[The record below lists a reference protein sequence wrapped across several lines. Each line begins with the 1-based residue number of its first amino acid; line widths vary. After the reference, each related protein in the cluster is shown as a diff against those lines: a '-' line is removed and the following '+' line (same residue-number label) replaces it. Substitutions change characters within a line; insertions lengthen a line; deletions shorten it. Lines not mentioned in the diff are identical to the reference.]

1 MNFLKNITIR
11 AMLLTILGIFL
22 LLWGGVSFHMSS
34 SLSEM
39 TKLLE
44 SGDVQKRNADTIAD
58 GSDQYFRAA
67 IRLIRAMDYNQS
79 GETAEAEKLLVS
91 ANSAIKNTADALAI
105 FKAADHGN
113 IDRAT
118 VENITNAWTQVI
130 DGGLKPLYAAV
141 HDNRPEEFRHL
152 FRDVYPPL
160 SIAFGSIM
168 DKYQADAMAS
178 SSQSLASVYDLVVWN
193 KGILMAAV
201 IAGLLILL
209 LTDRYLMNYL
219 VKPLNMIK
227 KHFKVLADGQ
237 LGVHLDEFGRN
248 CVGQLI
254 PLLRDM
260 QGSLI
265 NTVSTIR
272 DSSSSIYQGAS
283 EIKSGNSDL
292 SSRTEQQAAALEQ
305 TAASMEELGA
315 TVKQNAENVHQAS
328 NLAQDAAIAAKKGGE
343 VTNDVMKTM
352 ENITTSSKKI
362 ADITSVING
371 IAFQTNILAL
381 NAAVEAARAGEQG
394 RGFAVVAG
402 EVRNLAQ
409 RSAQAAKEI
418 EGLIAE
424 SVNRVNTG
432 SLQVTQTGD
441 AMSSIITAITRVNDL
456 MGEIASASDEQSR
469 GISQVGQAV
478 VEMDGVTQQNAAL
491 VQESAAAAA
500 SLEDQARQLTE
511 AVAVFQLAGNEQRRL
526 SSNGRQLEKP
536 LSAASPV
543 LLSADG
549 GKKRASASDNWETF

>member
-1 MNFLKNITIR
+1 MGFLKNITIR
-11 AMLLTILGIFL
+11 AMLLTILGVFL
-22 LLWGGVSFHMSS
+22 VLWGGVSLYMSS

-44 SGDVQKRNADTIAD
+44 SGEIQKRNADTIVD

-67 IRLIRAMDYNQS
+67 IRLVRAMDYNQS
-79 GETAEAEKLLVS
+79 GETAEVEKLLS
-91 ANSAIKNTADALAI
+91 AANDAIKNTSDKLAV
-105 FKAADHGN
+105 FKTADHGA

-118 VENITNAWTQVI
+118 VEGVQNAWTQVI
-130 DGGLKPLYAAV
+130 ESGLRPLYAAV
-141 HDNRPEEFRHL
+141 RDNRPDEFRHL

-160 SIAFGSIM
+160 SIAFGNIM
-168 DKYQADAMAS
+168 DRYQADAMAS
-178 SSQSLASVYDLVVWN
+178 SSRSLDGVYGLVVWN
-193 KGILMAAV
+193 KGILLGAA

-209 LTDRYLMNYL
+209 LTDRYLVNYL
-219 VKPLNMIK
+219 VRPLNIVK
-227 KHFKVLADGQ
+227 HHFKVLTSGQ
-237 LGVHLDEFGRN
+237 LGENIEDFGRN

-254 PLLRDM
+254 PFLRDM
-260 QGSLI
+260 QSSLI

-272 DSSSSIYQGAS
+272 DSSHSIHQGAS

-315 TVKQNAENVHQAS
+315 TVKQNAENVHQAR

-343 VTNDVMKTM
+343 VTTDVVKTM
-352 ENITTSSKKI
+352 ANITTSSKKI

-424 SVNRVNTG
+424 SVERVNTG
-432 SLQVTQTGD
+432 SHQVTQTGD

-469 GISQVGQAV
+469 GIDQVGQAV

-500 SLEDQARQLTE
+500 SLEEQARQLTE
-511 AVAVFQLAGNEQRRL
+511 AVAVFQLSVNEKRRPGGNRQPEITPPAAKPVL
-526 SSNGRQLEKP
+526 IAADKSSKNA
-536 LSAASPV
+536 SAA
-543 LLSADG
+543 
-549 GKKRASASDNWETF
+549 DNWETF